1 MLELKSEITEMR
13 NSLELFNS
21 KFEQTEESISEL
33 KGKAIEIIQSE
44 EQKEKR
50 MKRRAAK
57 MGEDISAIAT
67 YHNRTIRE
75 HNEQFYANKFD
86 KKEHIL

>member
-57 MGEDISAIAT
+57 MGE
-67 YHNRTIRE
+67 
-75 HNEQFYANKFD
+75 
-86 KKEHIL
+86 